1 MAVYICKKIQL
12 TLKLDYQIV
21 EDVGLSRSRSWEVA
35 LIIFDCFMR
44 CGYLRDST
52 YISCKEGEFINT
64 LFKIWCQI
72 SYWTDFLFRRII
84 IVGFEGK
91 VNTNIV
97 VECFKRIRFWALHRK
112 DKWIVFLVCRC
123 PKMFNQDKSDP
134 SRNFNKHLVCGKT
147 PRCFSSSQS

>member
-1 MAVYICKKIQL
+1 M
-12 TLKLDYQIV
+12 DYQIV

-97 VECFKRIRFWALHRK
+97 VECFKRIKFWALHRK
-112 DKWIVFLVCRC
+112 DKWDSVFVLSVSQNVQPRQKWSIQEFQQTLGVRKNT
-123 PKMFNQDKSDP
+123 KMF
-134 SRNFNKHLVCGKT
+134 FL
-147 PRCFSSSQS
+147 